1 MTHPIALPGTCLP
14 ALLRLTGTSPL
25 RCRALAVTPP
35 TAHSGTSYGLF
46 KDSLMKT
53 LFFFLSIMLL
63 AACGNTP
70 KAPDWQL
77 EAKGSMERSV
87 AAYLEGNNRIDT
99 AELARAR
106 SQLSRTGRADLLGTA
121 ELLHCATRVASLV
134 FEPCAGFE
142 SLRVDATP
150 EQVAYASYLRGQAR
164 PQDMALL
171 PAPQRA
177 LATGGAGAP
186 GAADSLSRLVAAGVL
201 LQTGQVTPAVITQA
215 IETASSQGWRRPL
228 LAWLGVQAQRAEQG
242 GDAEEA
248 ARLKR
253 RIALTQGQVQGTAPA
268 PVSTPKPAP

>member
-1 MTHPIALPGTCLP
+1 MNAI
-14 ALLRLTGTSPL
+14 
-25 RCRALAVTPP
+25 
-35 TAHSGTSYGLF
+35 
-46 KDSLMKT
+46 MKT
-53 LFFFLSIMLL
+53 SIYFVLVFLL
-63 AACGNTP
+63 AACGSTP

-87 AAYLEGNNRIDT
+87 AAYLEGNSRIDA

-106 SQLSRTGRADLLGTA
+106 SQLSRTGRADLLGAA

-164 PQDMALL
+164 PQDIALL

-177 LATGGAGAP
+177 LATEGAGAP
-186 GAADSLSRLVAAGVL
+186 GAADPLSRLVAAGVL

-215 IETASSQGWRRPL
+215 IDTASAQGWRRPL

-242 GDAEEA
+242 GDVEEA